1 MIHTNDEWRQMSES
15 LAPLL
20 QRRDLIGYAAAVNTR
35 RINDATAEY
44 ERIRNELIQEHGT
57 LTGDHYSIAI
67 GSPEHEAFERDL
79 AEVAAITQDVDV
91 MLVPR
96 DRACGE
102 LTGEE
107 LLDAWWMFDDTDA
120 ESEVA

>member
-1 MIHTNDEWRQMSES
+1 MSES
-15 LAPLL
+15 LVPLL

-57 LTGDHYSIAI
+57 PTDNGYSIVI

-79 AEVAAITQDVDV
+79 AEVANIEQDVDI

-96 DRACGE
+96 NRACGE

-107 LLDAWWMFDDTDA
+107 LLGAWWMFDDTDV